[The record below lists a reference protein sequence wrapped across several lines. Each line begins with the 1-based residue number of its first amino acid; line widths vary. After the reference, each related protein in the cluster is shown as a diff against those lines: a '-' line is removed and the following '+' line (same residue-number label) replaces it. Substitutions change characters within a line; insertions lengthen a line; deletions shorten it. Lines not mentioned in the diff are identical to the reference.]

1 MNAKKSLCILL
12 EALGEMGG
20 KAPRGLLTD
29 FVLGTDSK
37 AIKQNKL
44 EENELFG
51 SGDEQDE
58 DHYNAVIDEAIKQ
71 KLMSEKNG
79 VVSATAKGK
88 KAGKDTEE
96 PFNISEGEDDED
108 AQPEIN
114 GALPTEDDPV
124 LDMEAAQ
131 IPHDAVGSRSKL
143 KIKLIQAIDR
153 KVALDD
159 FAQQQNVDFHEVLDL
174 VESLKQSGRKID
186 LNYFLQEVLDDDSIL
201 ELNECFED
209 CNGSLQAAQAEMD
222 DVYSPEEI
230 RLAYLQ
236 WKK

>member
-1 MNAKKSLCILL
+1 MNAKKSFCILL
-12 EALGEMGG
+12 EALSEVGG
-20 KAPRGLLTD
+20 KTSRGLLTD

-37 AIKQNKL
+37 EIKQHKL
-44 EENELFG
+44 EEHELFG
-51 SGDEQDE
+51 CGDEHDE
-58 DHYNAVIDEAIKQ
+58 EHYNTVIDEAVKQ

-79 VVSATAKGK
+79 VLAATAKGK
-88 KAGKDTEE
+88 KAAKDTEE
-96 PFNISEGEDDED
+96 PFNISEGDENEDE
-108 AQPEIN
+108 QPEIGN
-114 GALPTEDDPV
+114 ALPAEDDPA
-124 LDMEAAQ
+124 LDVEATQ
-131 IPHDAVGSRSKL
+131 MLHDSVGSRSKL

-159 FAQQQNVDFHEVLDL
+159 FAQQQNLDFNEVLDL
-174 VESLKQSGRKID
+174 VEALKQSGRKID
-186 LNYFLQEVLDDDSIL
+186 LGYFLQEVLEEEGIQ

-209 CNGSLQAAQAEMD
+209 CNGNLQAAQNEMD

>member
-1 MNAKKSLCILL
+1 MNAKKSLCTLI
-12 EALGEMGG
+12 EALGEIGG

-44 EENELFG
+44 QEHELFG
-51 SGDEQDE
+51 SGDEDE
-58 DHYNAVIDEAIKQ
+58 DHYNLVIDEAVKQ

-79 VVSATAKGK
+79 MVAATAKGK
-88 KAGKDTEE
+88 KAAKDTDE
-96 PFNISEGEDDED
+96 PFNISEGDEDED
-108 AQPEIN
+108 AQPDID
-114 GALPTEDDPV
+114 GALPADVDPT
-124 LDMEAAQ
+124 LDIEAAQ
-131 IPHDAVGSRSKL
+131 VAHDAVGSRSKL

-174 VESLKQSGRKID
+174 VEALKQSGRKID
-186 LNYFLQEVLDDDSIL
+186 LSYFLQEVLDEDGIQ
-201 ELNECFED
+201 ELNDCFED
-209 CNGSLQAAQAEMD
+209 CNGSLQAAQDEMD
-222 DVYSPEEI
+222 DVYTPEEI